1 MGMWRAF
8 TRRKS
13 FHSIN
18 QEESQLGKVLT
29 TYDLTALGV
38 GSTLGVGIYV
48 LAGVVSK
55 EIAGPAVVLS
65 FFFAAVASV
74 FAGLSYAEF
83 GARVPKSG
91 SAYVYSYVTIGE
103 FVAFVI
109 GWNLIIEYIIGGA
122 SVAKG
127 LSLYIDSLTN
137 NSMEGFY
144 RSMLVINS
152 PYLSEY
158 IDLLALAVC
167 LIICF
172 GLAVGVKE
180 SMLLNNILTTVNIGI
195 VLAVIV
201 IGSLEADI
209 KNWQLPKESV
219 PPSAGEGGFFPFGV
233 MGAIKGAA
241 TCFYGYVG
249 FDGIATSGEEV
260 RNPHRAIPVSMI
272 LSLVIVFAAY
282 FGVSAV
288 LTLMWPYYLQD
299 VDAPIPYAFS
309 QVGLGVTQW
318 IIAVGSIFGLCTSL
332 FGCLFPL
339 PRIIYSMSQDG
350 LLFQKLGD
358 VSPRF
363 RTPLFGTVI
372 SGIVTGIMA
381 ASFNLKDLV
390 DLMSMATLV
399 AYTIVAAC
407 VLLLRYQKSDEVAQP
422 LTHRSVELSHLLS
435 QTPNVTLRH
444 VLAQIFNSK
453 AVQEPTT
460 LSSHI
465 VSVDTVIICVLCT
478 VLGLCLK
485 IWESSLAEG
494 NTVPIVVCLLLVLLI
509 SIVLVS
515 VANQPVS
522 PDELYFKVPFV
533 PVLPAV
539 SIFINIYLMLLMN
552 LSTWIHFAVWIALGL
567 VIYLVYGIKY
577 SVENR
582 MRYNR
587 VDYSILRS
595 TESVYSSSEN
605 EIY

>member
-1 MGMWRAF
+1 MGLWRAF

-13 FHSIN
+13 LHSIN
-18 QEESQLGKVLT
+18 PEESQLGQVLT
-29 TYDLTALGV
+29 TFDLTALGV

-74 FAGLSYAEF
+74 FAGLCYAEF

-91 SAYVYSYVTIGE
+91 SAYLYSYITIGE

-109 GWNLIIEYIIGGA
+109 GWDLIIEYIIGGA

-127 LSLYIDSLTN
+127 LSLYVDSLTN
-137 NSMEGFY
+137 NSMERFY
-144 RSMLVINS
+144 RSMFVIDF

-158 IDLLALAVC
+158 VDLFALAIC
-167 LIICF
+167 LILCF

-180 SMLLNNILTTVNIGI
+180 SMLLNNILTTVNVGI

-201 IGSLEADI
+201 IGSFKADI
-209 KNWQLPKESV
+209 KNWQLPKESI
-219 PPSAGEGGFFPFGV
+219 PETAGEGGFFPFGI
-233 MGAIKGAA
+233 MGAIRGAA

-249 FDGIATSGEEV
+249 FDCIATSGEEV
-260 RNPHRAIPVSMI
+260 RNPQRAIPVSII
-272 LSLVIVFAAY
+272 LSLAIIFLAY

-309 QVGLGVTQW
+309 QAGLNIAQW

-332 FGCLFPL
+332 FGGMFPL

-350 LLFQKLGD
+350 LLFKKLGH
-358 VSPRF
+358 VHSRF
-363 RTPLFGTVI
+363 KTPFTGTII
-372 SGIVTGIMA
+372 SGILTGVMA
-381 ASFNLKDLV
+381 AAFKLKDLV

-407 VLLLRYQKSDEVAQP
+407 VLLLRYRKPDESSQP
-422 LTHRSVELSHLLS
+422 MTHESVEHSHLLT

-444 VLAQIFNSK
+444 VLPQIFNLR
-453 AVQEPTT
+453 AVQEPTFLT
-460 LSSHI
+460 TRI
-465 VSVDTVIICVLCT
+465 VSVNTVIICTLCI

-485 IWESSLAEG
+485 FWESSLASG
-494 NTVPIVVCLLLVLLI
+494 SVLPIVMCLALVVLI
-509 SIVLVS
+509 SIVLFS
-515 VANQPVS
+515 ISLQPVS

-533 PVLPAV
+533 PVVPAL
-539 SIFINIYLMLLMN
+539 SIFINIYLMLFMD
-552 LSTWIHFAVWIALGL
+552 LSTWIHFAVWIAVGL
-567 VIYLVYGIKY
+567 LIYFAYGLTY

-582 MRYNR
+582 MRHNK
-587 VDYSILRS
+587 VDYSSMRS
-595 TESVYSSSEN
+595 SESVSNSEN
-605 EIY
+605 EIC